1 MKFVIEKLGQRGD
14 GLAHVDGRLVVVPK
28 TLQGET
34 IEQSA
39 GRVRIIEA
47 SPDRVEPFCPVY
59 DRCGGCKFQHLA
71 EPPYAAWKR
80 LQLVEA
86 LHAQGINVE
95 VADLIDAHGQGRR
108 RASFHVRRIDEVW
121 HAGFMAEKTH
131 DLVAIDHCP
140 ILVPVLARAPELAAS
155 FGPLLGNC
163 DVVLT
168 AMDNGIDVYVKAD
181 KQAVD
186 QHYTQFRRM
195 METFDVIR
203 VSVNAEVVSKSH
215 NPVLAIGKA
224 LLSPPPGSFLQATA
238 LGEETLARLVL
249 GHLGKSRNVLDL
261 FCGVGPFALRMAE
274 RTKVLAIDS
283 DKKAVATLAETLRNT
298 KGLKPVTTEARDL
311 FKMPLTFIE
320 LADYDCVVFD
330 PPRAGAE
337 AQCRQLAKSKVRNV
351 IAVACDA
358 QSFAR
363 DARILIEG
371 GYRLTTVTPV
381 DQFKYSTHVELVA
394 HFTRAPNNSK

>member
-1 MKFVIEKLGQRGD
+1 MNFVIEKLGQRGD

-28 TLQGET
+28 TLPGET
-34 IEQSA
+34 IDQTLS
-39 GRVRIIEA
+39 GTKIVTP
-47 SPDRVEPFCPVY
+47 SPDRVEPFCPY
-59 DRCGGCKFQHLA
+59 FDRCGGCKFQHLA
-71 EPPYAAWKR
+71 HEPYAVWKR
-80 LQLVEA
+80 QQLVDA
-86 LHAQGINVE
+86 LQGQGITIDVGP
-95 VADLIDAHGQGRR
+95 LIDAHGQGRR
-108 RASFHVRRIDEVW
+108 RASFHLRRINEVW
-121 HAGFMAEKTH
+121 QAGFMAEKTH

-140 ILVPVLARAPELAAS
+140 ILVPRLARAPELAAG

-186 QHYTQFRRM
+186 QHFAQFRRM
-195 METFDVIR
+195 METFGVIR
-203 VSVNAEVVSKSH
+203 VSVNAEVVSQSQG
-215 NPVLAIGKA
+215 PMLAIGKA
-224 LLSPPPGSFLQATA
+224 RVAPPPGSFLQATA

-261 FCGVGPFALRMAE
+261 FCGVGPFALRIAE
-274 RTKVLAIDS
+274 RSRVHAIDS
-283 DKKAVATLAETLRNT
+283 DKKAVGALAETLRNT
-298 KGLKPVTTEARDL
+298 TGLKPVVPETRDL

-337 AQCRQLAKSKVRNV
+337 AQCRQLAKSKVRNI

-363 DARILIEG
+363 DSKILIDG
-371 GYRLTTVTPV
+371 GYRLTSVTPV
-381 DQFKYSTHVELVA
+381 DQFKYSTHVEIVA
-394 HFTRAPNNSK
+394 HFTRAPNNSG

>member
-1 MKFVIEKLGQRGD
+1 MNFVIEKLGQRGD

-28 TLQGET
+28 TLPGET
-34 IEQSA
+34 VDQTDGGILK
-39 GRVRIIEA
+39 A
-47 SPDRVEPFCPVY
+47 SPDRLEPFCPVY

-71 EPPYAAWKR
+71 QAPYATWKR
-80 LQLVEA
+80 EQVVEA
-86 LHAQGINVE
+86 LHGQNIKAE
-95 VADLIDAHGQGRR
+95 VGPLMDAHGEGRR

-121 HAGFMAEKTH
+121 QAGFMAEKTH
-131 DLVAIDHCP
+131 DLVAITHCP
-140 ILVPVLARAPELAAS
+140 ILVPRLARAPELAAS

-163 DVVLT
+163 DVVMT

-181 KQAVD
+181 SQAVD
-186 QHYTQFRRM
+186 QHFTQFRRM
-195 METFDVIR
+195 MENYGVIR
-203 VSVNAEVVSKSH
+203 VSVNAEVVSKSQ
-215 NPVLAIGKA
+215 NPVLKIGTA
-224 LLSPPPGSFLQATA
+224 LVSPPPGSFLQATA
-238 LGEETLARLVL
+238 EGEKILAELVMS
-249 GHLGKSRNVLDL
+249 HLGKSRNVLDL
-261 FCGVGPFALRMAE
+261 FCGVGPFALRIAE
-274 RTKVLAIDS
+274 KSKVHAIDS
-283 DKKAVATLAETLRNT
+283 DKKAVAVLAETLRNT
-298 KGLKPVTTEARDL
+298 KGLKPVTTETRDL

-320 LADYDCVVFD
+320 LADFDCVVFD

-371 GYRLTTVTPV
+371 GYRLTKVTPV

>member
-1 MKFVIEKLGQRGD
+1 MRLVIEKLGQRGD
-14 GLAHVDGRLVVVPK
+14 GLAQVDGRQVVVPGA
-28 TLQGET
+28 LPGEVV
-34 IEQSA
+34 EQNDKGFRIVETSA
-39 GRVRIIEA
+39 DRI
-47 SPDRVEPFCPVY
+47 DPFCPVFET
-59 DRCGGCKFQHLA
+59 CGGCKFQHLA
-71 EPPYAAWKR
+71 EVPYAVWKR
-80 LQLVEA
+80 DQLVQA
-86 LHAQGINVE
+86 LVGQNVKAE
-95 VADLIDAHGQGRR
+95 VGALIDAHGQGRR
-108 RASFHVRRIDEVW
+108 RASFHVRRVNEVW
-121 HAGFMAEKTH
+121 QAGFMAEKTH
-131 DLVAIDHCP
+131 DLVAIQHCP
-140 ILVPVLARAPELAAS
+140 ILVPRLAKAPELAAS

-186 QHYTQFRRM
+186 QHFAQFRRM
-195 METFDVIR
+195 METYGVIR
-203 VSVNAEVVSKSH
+203 VSVNAEVVSQSQS
-215 NPVLAIGKA
+215 PVLKVGTATV
-224 LLSPPPGSFLQATA
+224 SPPPGSFLQATS

-249 GHLGKSRNVLDL
+249 SHLGKSRNVLDL
-261 FCGVGPFALRMAE
+261 FCGVGPFALRIAE
-274 RTKVLAIDS
+274 KAKVYAIDS
-283 DKKAVATLAETLRNT
+283 DKKTVAALAETLRNST
-298 KGLKPVTTEARDL
+298 GLKPVKTETRDL

-337 AQCRQLAKSKVRNV
+337 AQARQLAKSKVRNV

-381 DQFKYSTHVELVA
+381 DQFKYSTHVEIVA
-394 HFTRAPNNSK
+394 HFTRAPKNSG

>member
-1 MKFVIEKLGQRGD
+1 MNLVIEKLGQRGD

-28 TLQGET
+28 TLPGET
-34 IEQSA
+34 IDQTPT
-39 GRVRIIEA
+39 GIVIVKP

-71 EPPYAAWKR
+71 EEPYAAWKR
-80 LQLVEA
+80 QQVIDA
-86 LHAQGINVE
+86 LAGQGINIDVGPL
-95 VADLIDAHGQGRR
+95 VDAHGEGRR
-108 RASFHVRRIDEVW
+108 RASFHVRRINEVW
-121 HAGFMAEKTH
+121 QAGFMAEKTH
-131 DLVAIDHCP
+131 DLVAITHCP
-140 ILVPVLARAPELAAS
+140 ILVPRLARAPELAAG

-163 DVVLT
+163 DVVMT

-195 METFDVIR
+195 MENHGVIR
-203 VSVNAEVVSKSH
+203 VSVNAEVVSKSQ

-224 LLSPPPGSFLQATA
+224 LVSPPPGSFLQATDK
-238 LGEETLARLVL
+238 GEETLAALVMS
-249 GHLGKSRNVLDL
+249 HLGKSRNVLDL

-274 RTKVLAIDS
+274 KTKVLAIDS

-298 KGLKPVTTEARDL
+298 KGLKPVATETRDL

-351 IAVACDA
+351 IAVACEA

-363 DARILIEG
+363 DAKILIEG

-394 HFTRAPNNSK
+394 HFTRAPDNSK

>member
-1 MKFVIEKLGQRGD
+1 MNFVIEKLGQRGD

-28 TLQGET
+28 TLPGET
-34 IEQSA
+34 IDQTPN
-39 GRVRIIEA
+39 GIKIVTP
-47 SPDRVEPFCPVY
+47 SPDRVEPFCPY
-59 DRCGGCKFQHLA
+59 FDRCGGCKFQHLA
-71 EPPYAAWKR
+71 HEPYAVWKR
-80 LQLVEA
+80 QQLVDSLEG
-86 LHAQGINVE
+86 QGITIDVGP
-95 VADLIDAHGQGRR
+95 LIDAHGQGRR
-108 RASFHVRRIDEVW
+108 RASFHVRRINEVW
-121 HAGFMAEKTH
+121 QAGFMAEKTH

-140 ILVPVLARAPELAAS
+140 ILVQRLARAPELAAG

-186 QHYTQFRRM
+186 QHFAQFRRM
-195 METFDVIR
+195 METFGVIR
-203 VSVNAEVVSKSH
+203 VSVNAEVVSQSQG
-215 NPVLAIGKA
+215 PLLAIGKA
-224 LLSPPPGSFLQATA
+224 RVAPPPGCFLQATA

-261 FCGVGPFALRMAE
+261 FCGVGPFALRIAE
-274 RTKVLAIDS
+274 RSRVHAIDS
-283 DKKAVATLAETLRNT
+283 DKKAVGALAETLRNT
-298 KGLKPVTTEARDL
+298 TGLKPVVPETRDL

-337 AQCRQLAKSKVRNV
+337 AQCRQLAKSKVRNI

-363 DARILIEG
+363 DSKILIDG
-371 GYRLTTVTPV
+371 GYRLTSVTPV
-381 DQFKYSTHVELVA
+381 DQFKYSTHVEIVA
-394 HFTRAPNNSK
+394 HFTRAPNNSG

>member
-28 TLQGET
+28 TLPGET
-34 IEQSA
+34 IDQTD
-39 GRVRIIEA
+39 GGVQIIAA
-47 SPDRVEPFCPVY
+47 SPDRIEPFCPY
-59 DRCGGCKFQHLA
+59 FDRCGGCKFQHLA
-71 EPPYAAWKR
+71 EAPYAAWKR
-80 LQLVEA
+80 QQVVEA
-86 LHAQGINVE
+86 LSGQGIGFD
-95 VADLIDAHGQGRR
+95 VAPLIDAHGQGRR
-108 RASFHVRRIDEVW
+108 RASFHVRRTNEVW
-121 HAGFMAEKTH
+121 QAGFMAEKTH
-131 DLVAIDHCP
+131 ELVAVDHCP
-140 ILVPVLARAPELAAS
+140 ILVPRLARAPELAAG

-181 KQAVD
+181 KQAFD
-186 QHYTQFRRM
+186 QHFAQFRRM
-195 METFDVIR
+195 METFGVIR
-203 VSVNAEVVSKSH
+203 VSVNAEVVSQSQS
-215 NPVLAIGKA
+215 PVLMMGVAKLA
-224 LLSPPPGSFLQATA
+224 PPPGSFLQATT

-261 FCGVGPFALRMAE
+261 FCGIGPFALRIAE
-274 RTKVLAIDS
+274 RAKVQAIDS
-283 DKKAVATLAETLRNT
+283 DKKAVATLAETVRNT
-298 KGLKPVTTEARDL
+298 KGLKPIQTETRDL

-337 AQCRQLAKSKVRNV
+337 AQSRQLAKSKVRNV

-363 DARILIEG
+363 DAKILIDG

-381 DQFKYSTHVELVA
+381 DQFKYSTHVEIVA
-394 HFTRAPNNSK
+394 HFTRAPDNTK

>member
-1 MKFVIEKLGQRGD
+1 MSMVIEKLGQRGD
-14 GLAHVDGRLVVVPK
+14 GLTHVDGRLVVVPFA
-28 TLQGET
+28 LPGET
-34 IEQSA
+34 VEQNA
-39 GRVRIIEA
+39 GSFQITA
-47 SPDRVEPFCPVY
+47 TSPDRVEPFCPVFGI
-59 DRCGGCKFQHLA
+59 CGGCKFQHLA
-71 EPPYAAWKR
+71 QAPYAAWKR
-80 LQLVEA
+80 EQLIEA
-86 LHAQGINVE
+86 LSGQGIKID
-95 VADLIDAHGQGRR
+95 VAALIDAHGAGRR
-108 RASFHVRRIDEVW
+108 RASFHVRRINEVW
-121 HAGFMAEKTH
+121 QAGFMAEKTH
-131 DLVAIDHCP
+131 DLVAISHCP
-140 ILVPVLARAPELAAS
+140 ILVPRLAKAPELAAS

-186 QHYTQFRRM
+186 QHFAQFRRM
-195 METFDVIR
+195 METHGVIR
-203 VSVNAEVVSKSH
+203 VAVNAEVVSQSQS
-215 NPVLAIGKA
+215 PVLKIGQA
-224 LLSPPPGSFLQATA
+224 VLTPPPGSFLQATT
-238 LGEETLARLVL
+238 LGEETLAGLVI

-261 FCGVGPFALRMAE
+261 FCGVGPFALRLAE
-274 RTKVLAIDS
+274 KTKVLAIDS
-283 DKKAVATLAETLRNT
+283 DKKAVSALAETLRHA
-298 KGLKPVTTEARDL
+298 KGLKPVQTETRDL

-363 DARILIEG
+363 DAKILIEG

-381 DQFKYSTHVELVA
+381 DQFKYSPHLEIVA
-394 HFTRAPNNSK
+394 HFTRAPKNSG

>member
-28 TLQGET
+28 TLPGET
-34 IEQSA
+34 VDQTDGGI
-39 GRVRIIEA
+39 RILET

-59 DRCGGCKFQHLA
+59 DKCGGCKFQHLA
-71 EPPYAAWKR
+71 EVPYADWKR
-80 LQLVEA
+80 QQVVEA
-86 LHAQGINVE
+86 LQGQNVKTE
-95 VADLIDAHGQGRR
+95 VASLIDAHGQGRR
-108 RASFHVRRIDEVW
+108 RASFHVRRINEVW
-121 HAGFMAEKTH
+121 QAGFMAERTH

-140 ILVPVLARAPELAAS
+140 ILGPRLARAPELAAG

-186 QHYTQFRRM
+186 QHFAQFRRM
-195 METFDVIR
+195 METFGVIR
-203 VSVNAEVVSKSH
+203 VSVNAEVVSQNQS
-215 NPVLAIGKA
+215 PVVTIGKA
-224 LLSPPPGSFLQATA
+224 RVTPPPGSFLQATA
-238 LGEETLARLVL
+238 LGEETLAHLVFS
-249 GHLGKSRNVLDL
+249 HLGKSRNVLDL
-261 FCGVGPFALRMAE
+261 FCGIGPFALRIAE
-274 RTKVLAIDS
+274 KAKVHAIDS
-283 DKKAVATLAETLRNT
+283 DKKAVAALAETLRNT
-298 KGLKPVTTEARDL
+298 SGLKPVQTETRDL
-311 FKMPLTFIE
+311 FKMPLTSIE

-363 DARILIEG
+363 DTRILIEG

-381 DQFKYSTHVELVA
+381 DQFKYSTHVEIVA
-394 HFTRAPNNSK
+394 HFTRAPKDSG